1 MSYKSNEVANMII
14 VGIICGTFSGIV
26 LIIYLLNIGKIGSIE
41 FTTLFICIIL
51 AGLAWYRV
59 DSLKEIDIKNM
70 RLVLEQVKEARRD
83 VYAKVETVKK
93 IGENLADLPAFSVSR
108 IGRFASDDLQIKM
121 LEGRDRVKEVLQE
134 IGSDQEKIDKI
145 SSQIEE
151 IVLSD
156 LKQDALQGIRNELIK
171 LCQDKQSP
179 CEVENK
185 YNGYVKLFE
194 KYDRVMIEKV
204 IKEQGFPDID
214 IVLLLDRVDK
224 FIKTKQI

>member
-1 MSYKSNEVANMII
+1 MSYKSNGVTNMVI

-41 FTTLFICIIL
+41 FTVLFICIIL

-93 IGENLADLPAFSVSR
+93 IGENLADLTAFSVSR
-108 IGRFASDDLQIKM
+108 IGRYPSNDLQIKM

-134 IGSDQEKIDKI
+134 IGSDQKKIDKV
-145 SSQIEE
+145 SSQIEDV
-151 IVLSD
+151 ILGD
-156 LKQDALQGIRNELIK
+156 FKQDALKGIRNELFK
-171 LCQDKQSP
+171 FCQDKQQS
-179 CEVENK
+179 CEAENK

-194 KYDRVMIEKV
+194 KYDRAVIEKV
-204 IKEQGFPDID
+204 IKEQGLPDAD
-214 IVLLLDRVDK
+214 IVPLLDRVDK